1 MYTVK
6 QYALWMKEEV
16 DQLALKELLK
26 MKENDLIE
34 RATQLA
40 NDIDEYAPDTNIA
53 LMMRELIIEI
63 LELRKERDEKL
74 TLAKS

>member
-1 MYTVK
+1 
-6 QYALWMKEEV
+6 MKEEV

>member
-1 MYTVK
+1 M
-6 QYALWMKEEV
+6 
-16 DQLALKELLK
+16 
-26 MKENDLIE
+26 NDLIE

-74 TLAKS
+74 TVAKS